1 MAMMGQQPP
10 RQERL
15 FYPAVS
21 VEQRVRATHPLRQIA
36 QTIDFD
42 FIYAKVA
49 DRYGANGHVSVP
61 PPVILKLMLL
71 LVLYNVRSE
80 RELLATLPE
89 RLDWLWFLGYDLDSA
104 IPDHS
109 VLSKARRLWG
119 VAVFQGVFERIVA
132 QCVEAGLVDGRKI
145 FLDASFIDAD
155 ASNASVVDTPSLK
168 RYLNKRY
175 RELEA
180 RLTERDAAP
189 TPDRP
194 YRTVNSRYVSTT
206 DPEAAIVRQGA
217 GKPKLRYATH
227 RAVDGRSE
235 IITATTV
242 TPGDVNEAHLL
253 VPLVEAH
260 RLTTTRAADTVVAD
274 SKYGT
279 QANFLACADRGL
291 RAHLPDLSAVAARRT
306 AARKLF
312 LETAFRYD
320 PATDTYA
327 CPANNSLKR
336 KSVHQARQSV
346 DYAAPPSVCAACA
359 LRSQCTTN
367 RAGRT
372 ITRHLRQDVLDQMRT
387 QAHAPP
393 AKRDLRMRQ
402 HLMERS
408 FARATRYGFDRARW
422 RGLWR
427 VQIQEYLVSTI
438 QNIQVLL
445 RYGRDQTK
453 HPAVALP
460 ISDGSQVAHPVTAV
474 RSASRRFVPCRMG
487 LASFQPAL
495 API

>member
-10 RQERL
+10 RQEKL

-21 VEQRVRATHPLRQIA
+21 LEQRVRATHPLRQIA

-42 FIYAKVA
+42 FLYAKVA

-89 RLDWLWFLGYDLDSA
+89 RLDWLWFLGYDLDTA

-119 VAVFQGVFERIVA
+119 VAVFQGVFERIVGD
-132 QCVEAGLVDGRKI
+132 CVAAGLVDGRKL
-145 FLDASFIDAD
+145 FVDASFIDAD
-155 ASNASVVDTPSLK
+155 AANSSVVDTQSLK
-168 RYLNKRY
+168 RHLNVRY
-175 RELEA
+175 RELDS
-180 RLTERDAAP
+180 RLTDREP
-189 TPDRP
+189 PSDRP
-194 YRTVNSRYVSTT
+194 YRRVNRRHVSTT
-206 DPEAAIVRQGA
+206 DPEAAIVRHGP

-235 IITATTV
+235 VITAATV

-253 VPLVEAH
+253 VPLLEAH
-260 RLTTTRAADTVVAD
+260 RLTTGRSAQTVVGD

-279 QANFLACADRGL
+279 QANFLACADRGI

-336 KSVHQARQSV
+336 KSVHQA
-346 DYAAPPSVCAACA
+346 P
-359 LRSQCTTN
+359 
-367 RAGRT
+367 
-372 ITRHLRQDVLDQMRT
+372 
-387 QAHAPP
+387 
-393 AKRDLRMRQ
+393 
-402 HLMERS
+402 
-408 FARATRYGFDRARW
+408 
-422 RGLWR
+422 
-427 VQIQEYLVSTI
+427 
-438 QNIQVLL
+438 
-445 RYGRDQTK
+445 
-453 HPAVALP
+453 
-460 ISDGSQVAHPVTAV
+460 
-474 RSASRRFVPCRMG
+474 
-487 LASFQPAL
+487 
-495 API
+495 